1 MTGQDQRVS
10 DGGQAQAGRDGAIY
24 GDMSPDQMTEI
35 MVSMAKQLSIFHAD
49 AMKIVDERLASFR
62 EEVIKTFV
70 QPGRADPNAF
80 RDPDFQYVLNEAQE
94 AYARSGDEALRNT
107 LMNLIARRSLE
118 PKRNRIAVTLNDAV
132 TKAPALTV
140 NEFAELS
147 LVYLVRYTQS
157 PSVVSFNS
165 LCENIRTQLMPFV
178 PNVTREQ
185 SSYWH
190 LVAQG
195 CGTIEMGQINLY
207 QALRHKYGGV
217 MGRGFDRTQLESH
230 LPADQ
235 KHVLDRHIIPC
246 LHDQSKLQPNARQ
259 KSEFL
264 EGAAISGLTT
274 EQLSNVWALF
284 ASTILN
290 QPDFIALLGGRVPSV
305 QTLFD
310 VWETT
315 PLSHLHLNAIGIAIA
330 HANAV
335 QVVGFDADLKFWI
348 K

>member
-1 MTGQDQRVS
+1 LTTVDGVSASATREAAAVEIDLGDGAAAAANQQGTRAPIPSETCLGPS
-10 DGGQAQAGRDGAIY
+10 DGDALVYVGRVGTGRD
-24 GDMSPDQMTEI
+24 
-35 MVSMAKQLSIFHAD
+35 
-49 AMKIVDERLASFR
+49 R
-62 EEVIKTFV
+62 KT
-70 QPGRADPNAF
+70 A
-80 RDPDFQYVLNEAQE
+80 
-94 AYARSGDEALRNT
+94 
-107 LMNLIARRSLE
+107 
-118 PKRNRIAVTLNDAV
+118 
-132 TKAPALTV
+132 
-140 NEFAELS
+140 
-147 LVYLVRYTQS
+147 
-157 PSVVSFNS
+157 
-165 LCENIRTQLMPFV
+165 
-178 PNVTREQ
+178 
-185 SSYWH
+185 
-190 LVAQG
+190 
-195 CGTIEMGQINLY
+195 
-207 QALRHKYGGV
+207 GV
-217 MGRGFDRTQLESH
+217 
-230 LPADQ
+230 
-235 KHVLDRHIIPC
+235 PC

-290 QPDFIALLGGRVPSV
+290 QPDFIALLDGRVPSV

>member
-10 DGGQAQAGRDGAIY
+10 DGGQAQAGPDGAIY
-24 GDMSPDQMTEI
+24 GDMSPDQMTKI

-147 LVYLVRYTQS
+147 LVYLVRYTRKA
-157 PSVVSFNS
+157 P
-165 LCENIRTQLMPFV
+165 R
-178 PNVTREQ
+178 
-185 SSYWH
+185 SS
-190 LVAQG
+190 
-195 CGTIEMGQINLY
+195 
-207 QALRHKYGGV
+207 
-217 MGRGFDRTQLESH
+217 
-230 LPADQ
+230 
-235 KHVLDRHIIPC
+235 
-246 LHDQSKLQPNARQ
+246 
-259 KSEFL
+259 
-264 EGAAISGLTT
+264 
-274 EQLSNVWALF
+274 
-284 ASTILN
+284 AST
-290 QPDFIALLGGRVPSV
+290 
-305 QTLFD
+305 
-310 VWETT
+310 
-315 PLSHLHLNAIGIAIA
+315 LSARTSEHN
-330 HANAV
+330 
-335 QVVGFDADLKFWI
+335 
-348 K
+348 